1 MSKRKK
7 NRNKHLLERHHGE
20 PVVKRFVIKDYI
32 IMNLVVLAF
41 AGIVGLSFYI
51 SAGFKVDGFQAGI
64 FRFIFLYAFW
74 CVFFVASIV
83 DYIMERRCH
92 SE

>member
-7 NRNKHLLERHHGE
+7 NRNEHLLERHPIE
-20 PVVKRFVIKDYI
+20 PVRKRLVIKDYI

-41 AGIVGLSFYI
+41 VGIVGLSFYI

-64 FRFIFLYAFW
+64 FRFIFLYAFG
-74 CVFFVASIV
+74 CVFFVVSMVDSIM
-83 DYIMERRCH
+83 DKWWTK
-92 SE
+92 

>member
-7 NRNKHLLERHHGE
+7 NRNKQRLERHPVE
-20 PVVKRFVIKDYI
+20 PLGKRLVIKDYI

-51 SAGFKVDGFQAGI
+51 STGFKVDGFQAGI
-64 FRFIFLYAFW
+64 FRFIFLYAFG
-74 CVFFVASIV
+74 CVFFVVSMV
-83 DYIMERRCH
+83 DYIMDRG
-92 SE
+92 